1 MGRLIV
7 SATVLLWGLAALSR
21 NMAAGRIS
29 GEGIPPQQD
38 FRIRVDVEMVPV
50 DVTVHGTP
58 VRELRMEDFIVYDND
73 VRQQLIYYSRDEV
86 PLAVALLVDS
96 SGSLAL
102 YLPELRSA
110 ARWSLESLKAE
121 DQVVLFAFS
130 TFPARLSDFTRD
142 HSLIAQKLAGLM
154 TVGSTNIWDGIFIAS
169 HYLGENA
176 PDRRRAVILVSDNG
190 QIVNWGQTANSALQ
204 EALETGTTIYA
215 IQAKGTGSLYAES
228 DAVRKVVNDTGGA
241 FVEVADP
248 KSLPA
253 ALHQSFSKIRL
264 QYSLGFT
271 IADTLKDGSFH
282 RLRVSLRSEDLCP
295 GCRLLARK
303 GYYAGTPAP
312 PGAAGPERRTLP
324 PGTKVDVPTYNRITI
339 AAAEMSDLEEI
350 PFEAQMT
357 PAAGYIGRL
366 RTNVIVRIDPNRIV
380 FKDVNGRS
388 TARLCVALFMA
399 LADGVYYATEWRNL
413 DVQPKSE
420 TDPENASSTIPFLAQ
435 IRGSPSILKVVVCDL
450 QGNRIGAKLV
460 RR

>member
-1 MGRLIV
+1 MGRLST
-7 SATVLLWGLAALSR
+7 SACILLWGLVSLSRGMPAAL
-21 NMAAGRIS
+21 IPE
-29 GEGIPPQQD
+29 EGTSLQQD
-38 FRIRVDVEMVPV
+38 FKIRVDVEMVPV

-58 VRELRMEDFIVYDND
+58 VRELRMEDFVVYDND
-73 VRQQLIYYSRDEV
+73 VAQPLIYYSRDEV

-102 YLPELRSA
+102 YLPELQSA
-110 ARWSLESLKAE
+110 ARSSLESLKAE

-154 TVGSTNIWDGIFIAS
+154 TVGSTNIWDGMFVAA

-176 PDRRRAVILVSDNG
+176 RDRRRAIILVSDNG
-190 QIVNWGQTANSALQ
+190 QIINWGQTANSALQ

-241 FVEVADP
+241 FMEVADP
-248 KSLPA
+248 KSLPG

-264 QYSLGFT
+264 QYTLGFT
-271 IADTLKDGSFH
+271 VSGTKKDGSFH
-282 RLRVSLRSEDLCP
+282 RLRVSLKSEDLCP

-312 PGAAGPERRTLP
+312 AGAAGPERRTLP
-324 PGTKVDVPTYNRITI
+324 PGTMVDIPTYNRITI
-339 AAAEMSDLEEI
+339 AAAEMSDVKEI
-350 PFEAQMT
+350 PFEVHAA
-357 PAAGYIGRL
+357 PAAGYLGRL

-380 FKDVNGRS
+380 FKDANGRS

-420 TDPENASSTIPFLAQ
+420 TDPENASSAIPFLAQ
-435 IRGSPSILKVVVCDL
+435 IRGAPSILKVVVYDL
-450 QGNRIGAKLV
+450 QGGRIGAKLV